1 VGTPGDDDRNRL
13 SDAPKKRSVAIAGHR
28 TSFSLEEPYWRD
40 LAEVA
45 RRRGISLSAV
55 VAQVDQGRRGN
66 LSSALRLFVRDC
78 YVRGELGPRA
88 EPE

>member
-1 VGTPGDDDRNRL
+1 MGPSGDNDQDRL

-45 RRRGISLSAV
+45 RRRGISLSAL
-55 VAQVDQGRRGN
+55 VATVDSGRRGN

-78 YVRGELGPRA
+78 YVRGELGPQA
-88 EPE
+88 KPE